1 MNNSQI
7 RKYMSV
13 NFDIKS
19 TGALLGEVDNQRVI
33 IQPNAALPDYMD
45 MIVDKIREVI
55 KRVHAHKYTID
66 YIVVRINNNNKLIV
80 TVKLLKDWIE
90 VFDYAKNL

>member
-33 IQPNAALPDYMD
+33 IQPDAALPDYMD
-45 MIVDKIREVI
+45 MIVDKIREVATKI
-55 KRVHAHKYTID
+55 HKRGYAID
-66 YIVVRINNNNKLIV
+66 YVVAHIKDNKLHV
-80 TVKLLKDWIE
+80 NAKLLKNWVE
-90 VFDYAKNL
+90 VFDL